1 MKYKY
6 NGEWLDIN
14 IKALDSM
21 PVGTIVDYDGNVS
34 DIPSGWEQ
42 TMYPVLAYDGNSSTE
57 ITLNTSTTNYNFI
70 EIIYTGAD
78 GSYSSSGRIPIIQ
91 NMTISL
97 INHSFRDNE
106 GTIIFWVSTVL
117 LAGNKLTP
125 QTSKWAWYTNGAG
138 YGISQGNY
146 VNIRK
151 VYLYK

>member
-1 MKYKY
+1 M
-6 NGEWLDIN
+6 
-14 IKALDSM
+14 IKKTSETT
-21 PVGTIVDYDGNVS
+21 P
-34 DIPSGWEQ
+34 
-42 TMYPVLAYDGNSSTE
+42 TMASVVNQSNNSTTDTYSCNYLNPVLAYDGSSSSE
-57 ITLNTSTTNYNFI
+57 ITLNTSTANYNFI

-78 GSYSSSGRIPIIQ
+78 GSYSSSGRVPITQ

-106 GTIIFWVSTVL
+106 GTVVFWVSTVL

-125 QTSKWAWYTNGAG
+125 QTSKWAWYTNGSG

-146 VNIRK
+146 VNIKK